1 MARRTVDQRFL
12 PAAPGREAMNRVD
25 VTSTL
30 SASLAGK
37 YRIEREIGAGGMAVV
52 YLAHDLRHD
61 RRVAVKVLRPEL
73 AAILGAERF
82 LQEIKTTA
90 NLQHPHILALLD
102 SGEARA
108 EDASG
113 FGGSAVLWYAMPY
126 VAGASLRDRLQRE
139 KQLPVDDALR
149 IVHEVGDALDYAHRH
164 GVIHRDIKP
173 ENILLAGYPD
183 EARVAPALVADF
195 GIALAVSAAGGGRMT
210 ETGMSLGTPQYMSP
224 EQAMGEREL
233 TARSD
238 VYALACVLYEML
250 VGEPP
255 FTGATAQQ
263 ILGRVLTA
271 EPVSI
276 TSQRRTVPPHVDV
289 AVLTALEKLPADR
302 FSTVAEFLAALG
314 GATAAASVARHPTGT
329 RPQARGPQP
338 VWWRRLA
345 LVAAAAAV
353 GASAVAAWSL
363 RRQLRAR
370 DPQVTRY
377 ALAFP
382 KGEEP
387 VGPAFYPF
395 VSTSRDASRLVYFA
409 LPPQGPPIFRLHD
422 ATKLETQSLGAAGSA
437 SSMVCISPNGDWVA
451 YTSGSP
457 GDLRKIPV
465 SGGTSLTL
473 VRDSATAAWAQWA
486 TDGWIYFTL
495 ISGALARVPENGGD
509 IEILARPDTA
519 SGVRQI
525 IIPDILPGSRAAI
538 VTLFQ
543 PAKGGSEIA
552 ALEFSSGKIHRLVG
566 GQVGR
571 YVKTGHL
578 VFSDYDANLLAAP
591 FDPRTL
597 RLTGV
602 PRRVGV
608 QVAPN
613 GVFAISETGT
623 LVHHL
628 ISGTFDGRPT
638 WVERDGTAH
647 VVDSAWGA
655 RITTLA
661 LSPDASRAAVSV
673 PRGGAENIWVKQ
685 LDKGPFTRL
694 TNDGG
699 QNYRPAWTHD
709 GKSLTFVSDV
719 DGIQKIFRIRADGTG
734 GRHVV
739 ARAFTNTDEGA
750 LSADEQWAVL
760 RVGNSGRRDVV
771 AYHAGDTVP
780 VMIAA
785 TPAEEY
791 SPALSPDGR
800 WVSYVSD
807 ESGRAEV
814 YVRPFPH
821 ADSARVQVSV
831 AGGIEP
837 VWAPSGRELFYR
849 DAAFDLVAVEVTLTP
864 SFRLGRQRRLFS
876 TRPYYVEGLHAAYG
890 VTRDAKRFLF
900 LANPEDAGS
909 HLVVVHNWLG
919 ELESIMASTGR
930 NR

>member
-1 MARRTVDQRFL
+1 
-12 PAAPGREAMNRVD
+12 MNRVD

-30 SASLAGK
+30 TASLAGK
-37 YRIEREIGAGGMAVV
+37 YRIERELGAGGMAVV

-113 FGGSAVLWYAMPY
+113 FGGSPVLWYAMPY
-126 VAGASLRDRLQRE
+126 VAGASLRDRLQHE

-149 IVHEVGDALDYAHRH
+149 IAHEVGDALDYAHRH

-173 ENILLAGYPD
+173 ENILLAGYPGD
-183 EARVAPALVADF
+183 ARAAPALVADF

-238 VYALACVLYEML
+238 VYALGCVVYEML

-276 TSQRRTVPPHVDV
+276 TTQRRTVPPYVDA
-289 AVLTALEKLPADR
+289 AVLTALQKLPADR
-302 FSTVAEFLAALG
+302 FATVAEFLAALG
-314 GATAAASVARHPTGT
+314 GATAAPTVARLPSGT
-329 RPQARGPQP
+329 RSRGRGLQP
-338 VWWRRLA
+338 VWWRRIA
-345 LVAAAAAV
+345 LVAAATAV
-353 GASAVAAWSL
+353 AASAVAAWSL

-387 VGPAFYPF
+387 VGPAFFPF
-395 VSTSRDASRLVYFA
+395 VSASRDASRLVYFA
-409 LPPQGPPIFRLHD
+409 LSPRGPIYRLHD

-437 SSMVCISPNGDWVA
+437 SAMVCISPNGESVA

-457 GDLRKIPV
+457 GDLRKTPI
-465 SGGTSLTL
+465 SGGTPTTL
-473 VRDSATAAWAQWA
+473 VRDSVAATWAQWGS
-486 TDGWIYFTL
+486 DGWIYFTL
-495 ISGALARVPENGGD
+495 ISGALARVHENGGD
-509 IEILARPDTA
+509 VQILAKPDTA
-519 SGVRQI
+519 SGVLQI
-525 IIPDILPGSRAAI
+525 TIPDVLPGSRAAI

-552 ALEFSSGKIHRLVG
+552 ALEFSSGKVHRLVG

-571 YVKTGHL
+571 YVSTGYL

-591 FDPRTL
+591 FNPRTL
-597 RLTGV
+597 QLTGV

-628 ISGTFDGRPT
+628 IAGTFEGRPT
-638 WVERDGTAH
+638 WVQRDGTSH
-647 VVDSAWGA
+647 VVDSAWSA

-685 LDKGPFTRL
+685 LDTGPFTRL

-699 QNYRPAWTHD
+699 QNYRPAWSRD
-709 GKSLTFVSDV
+709 GKSLTFVSDA
-719 DGIQKIFRIRADGTG
+719 DGIQKIFKMRADGTG
-734 GRHVV
+734 GRRVV
-739 ARAFTNTDEGA
+739 ARAFTNADEGA

-785 TPAEEY
+785 TAAEEY
-791 SPALSPDGR
+791 SPVLSPDGR
-800 WVSYVSD
+800 WVAYVSD

-821 ADSARVQVSV
+821 ADSARVQVS
-831 AGGIEP
+831 ATGGMEP

-849 DAAFDLVAVEVTLTP
+849 DTALNLVAVEVTEAP
-864 SFRLGRQRRLFS
+864 SFRLGSHRRLFS
-876 TRPYYVEGLHAAYG
+876 TRGYYVEGLHAAYG

-900 LANPEDAGS
+900 VANPEEVGS
-909 HLVVVHNWLG
+909 HLVVVRNWLT

>member
-1 MARRTVDQRFL
+1 MQMATAIL
-12 PAAPGREAMNRVD
+12 NAA
-25 VTSTL
+25 
-30 SASLAGK
+30 LAGR
-37 YRIEREIGAGGMAVV
+37 YRIERELGAGGMAVV
-52 YLAHDLRHD
+52 YLAQDLRHD

-90 NLQHPHILALLD
+90 NLQHPHILGLLD
-102 SGEARA
+102 SGEV
-108 EDASG
+108 EG
-113 FGGSAVLWYAMPY
+113 LLWYAMPY
-126 VAGASLRDRLQRE
+126 VDGESLRSGLQRE
-139 KQLPVDDALR
+139 KQLRVDDALR
-149 IVHEVGDALDYAHRH
+149 ITREVGVALDYAHRH

-173 ENILLAGYPD
+173 ENILLNDGQAM
-183 EARVAPALVADF
+183 VADF

-210 ETGMSLGTPQYMSP
+210 ETGISLGTPQYMSP

-238 VYALACVLYEML
+238 VYALGCVVYEML

-276 TSQRRTVPPHVDV
+276 AAQRRTVPPHVDV

-302 FSTVAEFLAALG
+302 FATVADFLAALG
-314 GATAAASVARHPTGT
+314 GATAAPSVTRLPSGT
-329 RPQARGPQP
+329 RPHRGGAQP
-338 VWWRRLA
+338 VSWRRIA
-345 LVAAAAAV
+345 LVAASAAV
-353 GASAVAAWSL
+353 AASAVAAWSL
-363 RRQLRAR
+363 RRQLGAR
-370 DPQVTRY
+370 DPKVTRY

-387 VGPAFYPF
+387 VGPAFFPF
-395 VSTSRDASRLVYFA
+395 VAASRDASRLVYFA
-409 LPPQGPPIFRLHD
+409 LTSRGPIFRLHD
-422 ATKLETQSLGAAGSA
+422 ATKLEPQSLGAAGSA
-437 SSMVCISPNGDWVA
+437 SSMMCISPNGEWVA
-451 YTSGSP
+451 YASGSP
-457 GDLRKIPV
+457 GDLRKMPV
-465 SGGTSLTL
+465 SGGTSITL
-473 VRDSATAAWAQWA
+473 VRDSAAATWAQWA
-486 TDGWIYFTL
+486 SDGWIYFTL
-495 ISGALARVPENGGD
+495 ISGALARVREDGGD
-509 IEILARPDTA
+509 IEILAKPDTV

-525 IIPDILPGSRAAI
+525 TIPDVLPGSRAAI

-543 PAKGGSEIA
+543 PAKGGNEIA
-552 ALEFSSGKIHRLVG
+552 ALDFSSGEVHRLVG
-566 GQVGR
+566 GQVGH
-571 YVKTGHL
+571 YVKSGHL
-578 VFSDYDANLLAAP
+578 VFSDYDGNLLAAP

-597 RLTGV
+597 ELTGV

-628 ISGTFDGRPT
+628 SSGTFEGRPT

-647 VVDSAWGA
+647 LVDSAWSA

-661 LSPDASRAAVSV
+661 LSPDGSRAAVSM

-685 LDKGPFTRL
+685 LDKGPFTPL

-699 QNYRPAWTHD
+699 QNYRPAWSRD
-709 GKSLTFVSDV
+709 GRSLTFVSDV
-719 DGIQKIFRIRADGTG
+719 EGIQKIFKIRADGTG
-734 GRHVV
+734 GRRVV
-739 ARAFTNTDEGA
+739 ARAFTNADEGA

-760 RVGNSGRRDVV
+760 RVRTSGRRDVV
-771 AYHAGDTVP
+771 AYRAGDTVP

-800 WVSYVSD
+800 WVAYVSD

-821 ADSARVQVSV
+821 ADSARMQVSV
-831 AGGIEP
+831 AGGAEP

-849 DAAFDLVAVEVTLTP
+849 DAALDLVAVEVTVTP
-864 SFRLGRQRRLFS
+864 SLGLGRQRRLFS

-890 VTRDAKRFLF
+890 VTHDAKRFF
-900 LANPEDAGS
+900 FVANAENSGS
-909 HLVVVHNWLG
+909 HLVVVHNWLA
-919 ELESIMASTGR
+919 ELESIMASNGR
-930 NR
+930 DR